1 MTFSFNVN
9 DVLPAVHVASSII
22 NKKNSMPILDNLF
35 LEVDAEKK
43 RMRII
48 GSDTET
54 EVSIPVALID
64 ASETRTLC
72 VNSARFLKAL
82 SRLTNHTLTI
92 DVRDDGEIKC
102 KYAIGDFSM
111 AYEPSEAYPLMSI
124 TGDVKSFTFN
134 DANVLHKGLKSTLF
148 ATANDEIRPVMTGVE
163 FDIKEGSVIFVGT
176 DGRLLVRNTTKVEN
190 SHVDSF
196 ILPKKPANLLQNLT
210 AKENS
215 SVKVAY
221 NDKVVAFVSDKF
233 VIQCRLIDGHYPNY
247 NSVIP
252 QHHEQHAKVNRADLL
267 SALSRISV
275 FAPNTELVVISF
287 VSTEGQMHLSSQDF
301 DYSTSAEERVYCEYS
316 GDAMK
321 VGVKASILDALL
333 RSLDC
338 EQVEMHMGGSAR
350 AIVFTPIVD
359 GDTSSEITALV
370 MPMKID

>member
-9 DVLPAVHVASSII
+9 DVLPAVQVASSVI

-35 LEVDAEKK
+35 LEVDSGKK

-48 GSDTET
+48 GSDTDT

-82 SRLTNHTLTI
+82 SRLTNHTLTV

-111 AYEPSEAYPLMSI
+111 AYEQSEAYPLMSI
-124 TGDVKSFTFN
+124 TGDVKSFTFD

-163 FDIKEGSVIFVGT
+163 FDLKEGIVIFVGT

-190 SHVDSF
+190 SDIDSF
-196 ILPKKPANLLQNLT
+196 ILPKKSANLIQNLT
-210 AKENS
+210 AKETS

-233 VIQCRLIDGHYPNY
+233 VIQSRLIDGHYPNY

-252 QHHEQHAKVNRADLL
+252 AKHVQYAKVNRLDLL

-275 FAPNTELVVISF
+275 FAPNTELVVLSF
-287 VSTEGQMHLSSQDF
+287 TSTEGQMRLSSQDF

-316 GDAMK
+316 GGEMK

-338 EQVEMHMGGSAR
+338 EQVEMHMCGSAR
-350 AIVFTPIVD
+350 AIVFNPIVD